1 MNWEDIIKN
10 REIKIP
16 KKRKKDR
23 VDTSKYYTT
32 RFKQSEPVRRSA
44 NSKRLKELEIT
55 RSRLEPEIEFIR
67 NRLKHL
73 DTPFSQLS
81 EDEKLDYQYML
92 EDEPDEYPDAKSPED
107 VYNQEKRE
115 FEEHMIKRATEYGSV
130 LAEIKK
136 LKEELGE

>member
-1 MNWEDIIKN
+1 M
-10 REIKIP
+10 
-16 KKRKKDR
+16 
-23 VDTSKYYTT
+23 
-32 RFKQSEPVRRSA
+32 
-44 NSKRLKELEIT
+44 KELEIT